1 MSSQH
6 SQPGH
11 CQQPRYLVV
20 IADDFGIGPGT
31 SEGILRLSQRGL
43 VTGSVLLVN
52 SPHAEAAV
60 RAWKQA
66 GARLELGWHPCLT
79 LDRPISP
86 PGNVPSLIQKDG
98 TFWPLGAFLK
108 KLFFGRISAAQVE
121 AELRAQLRRF
131 RELVGRPPTLVNAHH
146 HVNVFHPI
154 DCILLGMLRSI
165 RPLPFLRRVREPW
178 SLLWRVPGARKKRM
192 LLNLLGRRLS
202 GWQAALGFPGADCL
216 IGITDPR
223 WIGDPRFL
231 VRWLE
236 RTPGPTV
243 ELTCHPGLADDT
255 LAGRDTEDGLM
266 QRRVAEY
273 ALLEHASFPET
284 CRRLGFKLVST
295 RELQLQSRVSHAA

>member
-1 MSSQH
+1 LSSQH
-6 SQPGH
+6 EPN
-11 CQQPRYLVV
+11 QQRHLVV

-60 RAWKQA
+60 RAWKRA

-79 LDRPISP
+79 LDRPISSA
-86 PGNVPSLIQKDG
+86 GSVPSLIQKDG

-108 KLFFGRISAAQVE
+108 KLFFGRISTTE
-121 AELRAQLRRF
+121 IECELRAQLRRF
-131 RELVGRPPTLVNAHH
+131 RELVGQPPSLVNAHH

-154 DCILLGMLRSI
+154 DCILLGLLRGI
-165 RPLPFLRRVREPW
+165 QPLPFLRRVREPW
-178 SLLWRVPGARKKRM
+178 PMLWRVSGARKKRI
-192 LLNLLGRRLS
+192 LLNVLGRRLA
-202 GWQAALGFPGADCL
+202 GWQAALGFPGAECL
-216 IGITDPR
+216 MGITDPR

-236 RTPGPTV
+236 RTSSATV
-243 ELTCHPGLADDT
+243 ELTCHPGLADET

-273 ALLEHASFPET
+273 ALLEHESFLAA
-284 CRRLGFKLVST
+284 CHRAGLKLVT
-295 RELQLQSRVSHAA
+295 AGELSRLQAGKKHAA

>member
-1 MSSQH
+1 MRSQ
-6 SQPGH
+6 QG
-11 CQQPRYLVV
+11 QQQRYLVV

-31 SEGILRLSQRGL
+31 SEGILRLSRRGL

-60 RAWKQA
+60 RAWKQS
-66 GARLELGWHPCLT
+66 GSRLELGWHPCLT

-86 PGNVPSLIQKDG
+86 AGSVPSLIQKDG
-98 TFWPLGAFLK
+98 TFWPLGTFLK
-108 KLFFGRISAAQVE
+108 KLCFGRISATE
-121 AELRAQLRRF
+121 IEGELRAQLRRF

-154 DCILLGMLRSI
+154 DCILLGMLRSL

-178 SLLWRVPGARKKRM
+178 SMLWHVPGARKKRL
-192 LLNLLGRRLS
+192 LLNFLGRRLA
-202 GWQAALGFPGADCL
+202 GWQSTLGFPGADSL
-216 IGITDPR
+216 MGITDPR

-236 RTPGPTV
+236 RTPSTAV
-243 ELTCHPGLADDT
+243 ELTCHPGLADET

-273 ALLEHASFPET
+273 ALLEHASFTEA
-284 CRRLGFKLVST
+284 CHLAGFKLVSA
-295 RELQLQSRVSHAA
+295 RELFQLQSRTSHAA